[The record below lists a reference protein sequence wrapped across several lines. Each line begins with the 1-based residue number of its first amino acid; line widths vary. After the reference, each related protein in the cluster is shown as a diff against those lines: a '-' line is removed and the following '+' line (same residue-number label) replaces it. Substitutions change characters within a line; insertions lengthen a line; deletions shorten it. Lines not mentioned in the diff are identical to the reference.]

1 MENKFKECLW
11 INFTAAIDMLRNAV
25 TLCPDDLWL
34 KEKKFF
40 YLTYHT
46 TIFLD
51 YYLTNPVK
59 DFVPTLPYTIVDSN
73 NLPKE
78 AVDDVIPNR
87 FYTRQEILSYLTLIR
102 EKCKKIIF
110 LPPDKLMERW
120 IDESEI
126 NLHGLCASLVTNYTV
141 LEILFYNLRHVQH
154 HVGQLNLLLRQKINK
169 APEWISHAD

>member
-1 MENKFKECLW
+1 MENEFKECLW
-11 INFTAAIDMLRNAV
+11 TNFAAAIDMLENAV
-25 TLCPDDLWL
+25 TICPDELWL

-51 YYLTNPVK
+51 YYLTQPVK
-59 DFVPTLPYTIVDSN
+59 NFVPTLPYTIVDSN
-73 NLPKE
+73 NLPEE

-87 FYTRQEILSYLTLIR
+87 FYTRQEILDYLTSVR
-102 EKCKKIIF
+102 EKCRKIIF
-110 LPPDKLMERW
+110 SPSDKLFERC
-120 IDESEI
+120 IDPSEI
-126 NLHGLCASLVTNYTV
+126 NVHGLCPFLVTNYTM
-141 LEILFYNLRHVQH
+141 LEIIFYYFRHVQH